1 MGLDGDAAPAEI
13 SARGNGSGT
22 VVVVAVVVAS
32 VAQEEESMAGK
43 VNSALMSSFSWPR
56 FDVTNRADGAKGAAA
71 TTAGLL
77 VTASSAMGSDK
88 AAAWEMETRSYPKRR
103 DVMS

>member
-1 MGLDGDAAPAEI
+1 M
-13 SARGNGSGT
+13 
-22 VVVVAVVVAS
+22 VAVVMAS
-32 VAQEEESMAGK
+32 AAHEDESVAGK

-71 TTAGLL
+71 ATAGLL

-88 AAAWEMETRSYPKRR
+88 AAAWEMEWKHVRTQHEGT
-103 DVMS
+103 